1 VALAA
6 CGSEP
11 RQDEE
16 EAEGTY
22 KVEVVKASFPG
33 QQKLAKSSNLVITV
47 RNAGDRAI
55 PNVAVTVD
63 GFDRRVDDPDLA
75 DPSRPTF
82 VINGQ
87 PKEIGGFPEAK
98 EASPKG
104 GETAFVNTWALGRLK
119 PGAERTFRWG
129 VTAVQGGP
137 FRIKYTVAAGLHG
150 KAKAV
155 DESGVRPVGVFRGTI
170 SDEAPD
176 TRVADDGKTV
186 VRGTR

>member
-1 VALAA
+1 M
-6 CGSEP
+6 
-11 RQDEE
+11 D
-16 EAEGTY
+16 
-22 KVEVVKASFPG
+22 ASFPTK
-33 QQKLAKSSNLVITV
+33 QKLAKSSDLAITV
-47 RNAGDRAI
+47 RNAGDETI

-63 GFDRRVDDPDLA
+63 GFDRRLDDPDLA
-75 DPSRPTF
+75 DPTRPTF

-87 PKEIGGFPEAK
+87 PKDIGGFPEAK
-98 EASPKG
+98 DASPQG

-129 VTAVQGGP
+129 VTAVQAGP

-150 KAKAV
+150 KAKAI
-155 DESGVRPVGVFRGTI
+155 DESGGRPVGEFRGTI

-176 TRVADDGKTV
+176 ARVADDGKTV